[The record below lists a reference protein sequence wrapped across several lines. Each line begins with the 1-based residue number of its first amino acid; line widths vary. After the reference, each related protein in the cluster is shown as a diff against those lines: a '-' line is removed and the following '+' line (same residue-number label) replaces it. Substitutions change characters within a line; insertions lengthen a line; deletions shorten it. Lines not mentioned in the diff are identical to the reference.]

1 MKKACICFC
10 FLALLGGTAAA
21 NELAFGPRV
30 GYTHDTELDQFHF
43 GAHMIV
49 QHLTTN
55 LHVIPSVELGVG
67 DGTLLAVNGDLVY
80 EFTELASGR
89 WSFYA
94 GGGPVLT
101 YYTNSGFDSTDF
113 ALNLV
118 AGSTFDVGATRE
130 LLGEVRLGLEDAP
143 TLKLTL
149 GLTFF

>member
-1 MKKACICFC
+1 MKKACIC
-10 FLALLGGTAAA
+10 LGILVFVVGTAAA
-21 NELAFGPRV
+21 NELAWGPRV
-30 GYTHDTELDQFHF
+30 GYTNDSNLDQFHF
-43 GAHMIV
+43 GGHLIV

-55 LHVIPSVELGVG
+55 LHVVPSLEVGVG
-67 DGTLLAVNGDLVY
+67 DGTLLAVNGDLIY
-80 EFTELASGR
+80 EFTELASGK

-101 YYTNSGFDSTDF
+101 YFTRSGFDSTDF

-118 AGSTFDVGATRE
+118 AGSTFDVGATKE
-130 LLGEVRLGLEDAP
+130 LLGEVRIGLEDAP

>member
-1 MKKACICFC
+1 MKKACTLLCATML
-10 FLALLGGTAAA
+10 LAGTAAA
-21 NELAFGPRV
+21 NDLAFGPRI
-30 GYTHDTELDQFHF
+30 GYTHDSNLDQFHF
-43 GAHMIV
+43 GAHMVV

-55 LHVIPSVELGVG
+55 LHVIPSLEVGVG

-80 EFTELASGR
+80 EFTELASGK

-101 YYTNSGFDSTDF
+101 HYTRSGFDSTDF

-118 AGSTFDVGATRE
+118 AGTTFDVGATKE
-130 LLGEVRLGLEDAP
+130 LLGEVRIGLEDAP
-143 TLKLTL
+143 NLKLTL